1 MTADNWSLRLA
12 CKDDA
17 EYLPAIEQAAGQ
29 LFASDPDLGDIDFD
43 GVWSAKEYG
52 AFISKGHCLVASA
65 GEDIVGFLTSQPF
78 RRELH
83 IWEMSVHPAFQ
94 QQGIGAGLLRACMI
108 DARNSG
114 FSAITLTT
122 FRDVAWNAP
131 FYEKL
136 GFTKVDDLAA
146 HPRLAEEIVR
156 ETDSGLPRDRRCAMI
171 YFIG

>member
-1 MTADNWSLRLA
+1 MADGWSLRLA
-12 CKDDA
+12 RKGDA

-43 GVWSAKEYG
+43 GVWSAKEHR
-52 AFISKGHCLVASA
+52 AFIGKGHCLVASA
-65 GEDIVGFLTSQPF
+65 GADIVGFLTSQPF

-83 IWEMSVHPAFQ
+83 IWEMSVHPTFQ
-94 QQGIGAGLLRACMI
+94 QRGIGAGLLRACMI

-131 FYEKL
+131 FYKKL

-146 HPRLAEEIVR
+146 HPRLAEEIVK
-156 ETDSGLPRDRRCAMI
+156 DADGGLPRERRCAMI
-171 YFIG
+171 YFTR